1 MLKLI
6 RNFIYNKEVL
16 DIDVDGIELSKIHL
30 NIIKKKS
37 LLRSAYKTFYKDM
50 SYICDNNFVKKGLE
64 IELGSGTGFFKEM
77 RKKIKTSDIKP
88 GLKYDLKINATNMN
102 LKKNS
107 VRCIY
112 AINVFHHISNP
123 NKFFKEL
130 IRVLKK
136 DGGCILIEPHNG
148 FLSRLIHSNA
158 LKDEYFDTTL
168 KEWVSKKKIGPLS
181 NANQALSHNIF
192 ERDNEKFQK
201 RYGKHLKIIHK
212 QYEINGLRFIFS
224 GGLNFKQLLPNFFLP
239 LLFLIEKIFIPFAKF
254 WTPFRMI
261 VLKKVK

>member
-6 RNFIYNKEVL
+6 RNFIYNKKVL
-16 DIDVDGIELSKIHL
+16 NIDVDSEELSKIHL
-30 NIIKKKS
+30 DIIKKKT

-50 SYICDNNFVKKGLE
+50 SFICDQNFIKKGIE
-64 IELGSGTGFFKEM
+64 IELGSGTGFFKEIR
-77 RKKIKTSDIKP
+77 RKVKTSDIKP
-88 GLKYDLKINATNMN
+88 GLNYDLKIDAMNMK

-148 FLSRLIHSNA
+148 FLSRIIHTNA
-158 LKDEYFDTTL
+158 CKEEYFDTNV
-168 KEWVSKKKIGPLS
+168 KDWISKKKIGPLS
-181 NANQALSHNIF
+181 NANQALSHIVF
-192 ERDNEKFQK
+192 ERDKEKFLK
-201 RYGKHLKIIHK
+201 KYGKNLKIIHK

-224 GGLNFKQLLPNFFLP
+224 GGLNFKQLLPNFSLPFL
-239 LLFLIEKIFIPFAKF
+239 FVIEKIFIPLARF